1 LLELDVKRVLTEAVV
16 NVHSDVV
23 ENFA

>member
-16 NVHSDVV
+16 NVRSDVV